1 LDYDLIVIGAGPAGA
16 SAAAEAAKVGL
27 RVALIEK
34 QRLPRHKT
42 CGGGMPMVTGE
53 ILREFAPGAVVEAEA
68 RYMRHTWRFED
79 PVFAAINPPGT
90 DRDISL
96 WMVQRSLFDNA
107 VTELAVRAGAQLRD
121 EMTARQI
128 EIVPEGVR
136 IQAENSRTGKTF
148 QATARHLIGA
158 DGANGITAK
167 AAGLRQNRTLAIA
180 MEVEHPH
187 VWGTGHPELRQD
199 VIHLEYGAVTRGYAW
214 VFPKGDHLNVGAGVF
229 RPRKTGG
236 PGDPT
241 VSRDLRR
248 AIFGYLDMLQ
258 VPYKPEKMKFYAHP
272 LPIWQGRE
280 RVSDLEGRIL
290 LVGDAAGLIN
300 PLFGDGILHAIK
312 SGQIAARCIAEGNA
326 FAYTARIHAEFG
338 DNFDAAFK
346 LARFFYEWTGL
357 VYRLGVKRESSTRT
371 AARLLCGDALFTD
384 VAGRAIRR
392 LRRGMFGK
400 VSGSP

>member
-1 LDYDLIVIGAGPAGA
+1 MDYDVIVIGAGPAGA
-16 SAAAEAAKVGL
+16 SAAAEAARAGL
-27 RVALIEK
+27 RTALIER

-53 ILREFAPGAVVEAEA
+53 ILREFAPGAVVEAEV
-68 RYMRHTWRFED
+68 RYMRHTWRFSD
-79 PVFAAINPPGT
+79 PVFAAINPPGAE
-90 DRDISL
+90 RDISL

-107 VTELAVRAGAQLRD
+107 VTEYAVRAGAQLRD
-121 EMTARQI
+121 EMTVRQI
-128 EIVPEGVR
+128 EVLPGGVKVH
-136 IQAENSRTGKTF
+136 AENSRTGASF
-148 QATARHLIGA
+148 QAAARHLIGA
-158 DGANGITAK
+158 DGANGISAK
-167 AAGLRQNRTLAIA
+167 AAGLRQNRLLAIA

-187 VWGTGHPELRQD
+187 VWGTGHPELRRD
-199 VIHLEYGAVTRGYAW
+199 TIHLEYGAVARGYAW

-236 PGDPT
+236 LGDPT
-241 VSRDLRR
+241 VSRDLRS
-248 AIFGYLDMLQ
+248 AIFGYLDMLA
-258 VPYKPEKMKFYAHP
+258 VPYAPEKMRFYAHP

-280 RVSDLEGRIL
+280 RVSDPEGRIL
-290 LVGDAAGLIN
+290 LAGDAAGLIN

-312 SGQIAARCIAEGNA
+312 SGQIAARSIAEGCA
-326 FAYTARIHAEFG
+326 RDYTARIHAEFG

-357 VYRLGVKRESSTRT
+357 VYRLGVKRETSTRT

-392 LRRGMFGK
+392 LRRGMFGRAN
-400 VSGSP
+400 G